1 MINLNIIKTI
11 TAAVAIIFYLPTT
24 EGAPLII
31 SDSRVHSLDITP
43 VLGRGY
49 SIGTNSFQST
59 CLMVD
64 EVTTPSFNYDYKF
77 NDYSSDTSSERS
89 YGAKSESSFSAG
101 FIDLEMS
108 AEGKYNS
115 KSSSSRR
122 YMVAVMKVQR
132 YYSSVREELSPLS
145 EDALTLLDTQDY
157 IGFFKSCGPNYV
169 RSIRRAQELTAI
181 FSFTS
186 SSRATSAEFAASFKA
201 SGGARSVSGS
211 FASKSK
217 FSSINKDL
225 TIKIVGFGLGLNN
238 EGSTTLVS
246 TTLEEYNEVMKFA
259 YISFTQSEDSHNIG
273 MVFGIEIVPWVD
285 NTAFQVASK
294 LLDEEVEIPLPRS
307 LIPKALLVTN
317 RKPFPEFTNSDV
329 FRKDVTC
336 KERFH
341 EIDRYGY
348 CCEISTLFD
357 TTAQEYSE
365 AIVVDTVGVRNTMCK
380 PVRRLDKSV
389 VKNNMANNGEFVAH
403 LDSIVR
409 YRLNQLFTM
418 EKCLTSVNSYD
429 SDYDYHILKAQDSVK
444 YDASIEV
451 KYTVLRLKMA
461 LDPTQ
466 DYGLITALG
475 KELDEFIEMYYSPCV
490 AELFG
495 TNVGSN
501 PNVEPQYFM
510 AYGWLT
516 HDACAHLTCLADNTR
531 WDREKGGCTVGVM
544 TGNQFA
550 FKATDDLAKKCAL
563 DNDETLSEEKIKC
576 KHPEDKL
583 KEFQDAANL
592 CWKTDSVVPYYL
604 MEHFCMPQLTGEIDD
619 GEIKAEVE
627 IIRGTCE
634 KHKKPEEGAPV
645 ADSGGG

>member
-1 MINLNIIKTI
+1 MINLNIVKTI

-24 EGAPLII
+24 KGAPLVI

-77 NDYSSDTSSERS
+77 NDFSSSSTLEVGF
-89 YGAKSESSFSAG
+89 GAKSESSFSSG
-101 FIDLEMS
+101 IVDGEMK
-108 AEGKYNS
+108 AEVKMNS

-122 YMVAVMKVQR
+122 YIVAVMKIQR

-186 SSRATSAEFAASFKA
+186 SSGSKSAEFSASLKA
-201 SGGARSVSGS
+201 SGGGRGVEGS
-211 FASKSK
+211 LAAKSK
-217 FSSINKDL
+217 FSSISKDL

-246 TTLEEYNEVMKFA
+246 STLEEYNEVMKFA

-307 LIPKALLVTN
+307 LIPKALLTID
-317 RKPFPEFTNSDV
+317 RTPITTFTNTET
-329 FRKDVTC
+329 FRNTVEC

-348 CCEISTLFD
+348 CCEITMLFN
-357 TTAQEYSE
+357 TSSQEYSQTTQNGNSTPS
-365 AIVVDTVGVRNTMCK
+365 VFNTMCK
-380 PVRRLDKSV
+380 PVRKLDKSV

-403 LDSIVR
+403 LDSVVR

-429 SDYDYHILKAQDSVK
+429 STYDYHILKAQDSVK
-444 YDASIEV
+444 YDANIEV

-495 TNVGSN
+495 SNVGSN
-501 PNVEPQYFM
+501 PDVEPQYFM

-516 HDACAHLTCLADNTR
+516 HDACAHLTCLADNMR
-531 WDREKGGCTVGVM
+531 WDRVLGGCTVGLM
-544 TGNQFA
+544 TGTVFA
-550 FKATDDLAKKCAL
+550 STGTDATSVNCAK
-563 DNDETLSEEKIKC
+563 DNDETSTAPPKC
-576 KHPEDKL
+576 KHPESEL
-583 KEFQDAANL
+583 KEFQDKANDCWAA
-592 CWKTDSVVPYYL
+592 DAVVPYYL
-604 MEHFCMPQLTGEIDD
+604 MEHFCMPQLTGEVDD
-619 GEIKAEVE
+619 SVIKAEVDA
-627 IIRGTCE
+627 I
-634 KHKKPEEGAPV
+634 KGACKDH
-645 ADSGGG
+645 A

>member
-1 MINLNIIKTI
+1 MINLNIVKTI

-24 EGAPLII
+24 KGAPLVI

-77 NDYSSDTSSERS
+77 NDFSSSSTLEVGF
-89 YGAKSESSFSAG
+89 GAKSESSFSSG
-101 FIDLEMS
+101 IVDGEMK
-108 AEGKYNS
+108 AEVKLNS

-122 YMVAVMKVQR
+122 YIVAVMKIQR

-186 SSRATSAEFAASFKA
+186 SSGSISAEFSASVKA
-201 SGGARSVSGS
+201 SGGGRGVEGS
-211 FASKSK
+211 LASKSK
-217 FSSINKDL
+217 FSSISKDL

-246 TTLEEYNEVMKFA
+246 STLEEYNEVMKFA

-307 LIPKALLVTN
+307 LIPKALLTTDRTPITTFDN
-317 RKPFPEFTNSDV
+317 TET
-329 FRKDVTC
+329 FRGTVVC
-336 KERFH
+336 KEPFH

-348 CCEISTLFD
+348 CCEITMLFN
-357 TTAQEYSE
+357 TSSQEYSQTTDNGNSTPS
-365 AIVVDTVGVRNTMCK
+365 VFKTMCK
-380 PVRRLDKSV
+380 PVRKLDKSV
-389 VKNNMANNGEFVAH
+389 VKNNMSNNGEFVAH
-403 LDSIVR
+403 LDSVVR
-409 YRLNQLFTM
+409 YKLNQLFTM

-429 SDYDYHILKAQDSVK
+429 STYDYHILKAQDSVK
-444 YDASIEV
+444 YDANIEV

-495 TNVGSN
+495 SNVGSN
-501 PNVEPQYFM
+501 PDVEPQYFM

-516 HDACAHLTCLADNTR
+516 HDACAHLTCLADNMR
-531 WDREKGGCTVGVM
+531 WDRVLGGCTVGLM
-544 TGNQFA
+544 TGTVFA
-550 FKATDDLAKKCAL
+550 STGTDATSVKCAK
-563 DNDETLSEEKIKC
+563 DNDETSTAPPKC
-576 KHPEDKL
+576 KHPEADL
-583 KEFQDAANL
+583 KAFQDKAND
-592 CWKTDSVVPYYL
+592 CWATDSVVPYYL
-604 MEHFCMPQLTGEIDD
+604 MEHFCMPQLTGEVDRGVIMT
-619 GEIKAEVE
+619 EVNAIK
-627 IIRGTCE
+627 
-634 KHKKPEEGAPV
+634 GACT
-645 ADSGGG
+645 AHS

>member
-1 MINLNIIKTI
+1 MINLNIVKTI

-24 EGAPLII
+24 KGAPLVI

-77 NDYSSDTSSERS
+77 NDFSSSSKLEVGF
-89 YGAKSESSFSAG
+89 GAKSESSFSSG
-101 FIDLEMS
+101 IIDGEMK
-108 AEGKYNS
+108 AEVKMNS

-122 YMVAVMKVQR
+122 YIVAVMKIQR

-186 SSRATSAEFAASFKA
+186 SSSSMSTEFSASVKA
-201 SGGARSVSGS
+201 SGGGRGVEGS
-211 FASKSK
+211 LASKSK
-217 FSSINKDL
+217 FSSISKDL

-246 TTLEEYNEVMKFA
+246 STLEEYNEVMKFA

-273 MVFGIEIVPWVD
+273 MVFGMEIVPWVD

-307 LIPKALLVTN
+307 LIPKSLLRADRTPITTFDN
-317 RKPFPEFTNSDV
+317 TET
-329 FRKDVTC
+329 FRGTVVC
-336 KERFH
+336 KEPFH

-348 CCEISTLFD
+348 CCEITMLFN
-357 TTAQEYSE
+357 TSSQEYSQTTDNGNSTPS
-365 AIVVDTVGVRNTMCK
+365 VFKTMCK
-380 PVRRLDKSV
+380 PVRKLDKSV

-403 LDSIVR
+403 LDSVVR

-429 SDYDYHILKAQDSVK
+429 STYDYHILKAQDSVK
-444 YDASIEV
+444 YDANIEV

-495 TNVGSN
+495 SNVGSN
-501 PNVEPQYFM
+501 PDVEPQYFM

-516 HDACAHLTCLADNTR
+516 HDACAHLTCLADNMR
-531 WDREKGGCTVGVM
+531 WDRVLGGCTVGLM
-544 TGNQFA
+544 TGTVFA
-550 FKATDDLAKKCAL
+550 STGTDATSVNCAK
-563 DNDETLSEEKIKC
+563 DNDETSTAPPKC
-576 KHPEDKL
+576 KHPEVDL
-583 KEFQDAANL
+583 KAFQDKAND
-592 CWKTDSVVPYYL
+592 CWEIDSVVPYYL
-604 MEHFCMPQLTGEIDD
+604 MEHFCMPQLTGEVDD
-619 GEIKAEVE
+619 SNIKAEVDA
-627 IIRGTCE
+627 IKAAC
-634 KHKKPEEGAPV
+634 V
-645 ADSGGG
+645 AHA